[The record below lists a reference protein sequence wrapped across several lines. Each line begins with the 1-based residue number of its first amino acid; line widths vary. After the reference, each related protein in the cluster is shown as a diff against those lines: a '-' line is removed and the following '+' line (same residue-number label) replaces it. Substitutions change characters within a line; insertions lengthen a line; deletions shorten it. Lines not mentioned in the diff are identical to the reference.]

1 MGRERLRL
9 EREQTKLILY
19 KFELHTQHRCLFH
32 CTSDNDMNMWQVLAV
47 LDRVYFT
54 KISPLF
60 PSFFLFP
67 ANYSGRNA
75 YNDLFL
81 MGRSALLSTEL
92 ISGNDVCLD

>member
-1 MGRERLRL
+1 MGRKRLRS

-19 KFELHTQHRCLFH
+19 KFELHNTAVCFTVHL
-32 CTSDNDMNMWQVLAV
+32 TTDTNMWQVLAV

-54 KISPLF
+54 KLSPLF
-60 PSFFLFP
+60 SLFFISLQIILE
-67 ANYSGRNA
+67 RNA